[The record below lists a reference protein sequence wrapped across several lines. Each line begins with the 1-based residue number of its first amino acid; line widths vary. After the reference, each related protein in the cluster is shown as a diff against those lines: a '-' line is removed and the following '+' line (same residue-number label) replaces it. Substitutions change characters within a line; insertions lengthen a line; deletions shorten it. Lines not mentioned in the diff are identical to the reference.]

1 MFSCFID
8 AQTWVGDDKYYN
20 FNEEQI
26 IKYVLK
32 KIICQL
38 YHSSGEYE
46 SKYIS
51 IVSSFRTIIYELKS
65 IIKKEFLEISNKITV
80 GTIHTM
86 QGKESR
92 VVIFVLGDKWEGVRK
107 WVFSKTSLLNVAVI
121 RAKEGLIMVDIKNN
135 WENQQYFK
143 ITINTLPIINT
154 KHI

>member
-92 VVIFVLGDKWEGVRK
+92 VVIFVLGDK
-107 WVFSKTSLLNVAVI
+107 
-121 RAKEGLIMVDIKNN
+121 
-135 WENQQYFK
+135 
-143 ITINTLPIINT
+143 
-154 KHI
+154 